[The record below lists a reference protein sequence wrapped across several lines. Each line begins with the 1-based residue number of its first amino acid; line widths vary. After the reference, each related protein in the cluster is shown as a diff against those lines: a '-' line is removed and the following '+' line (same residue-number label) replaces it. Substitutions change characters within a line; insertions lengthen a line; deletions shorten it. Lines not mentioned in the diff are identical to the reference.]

1 MRGGLLDRISNLFV
15 TLPLAARAMTVI
27 AVAVLMATTTW
38 LVYATGGVRFAYLH
52 LMYVPVI
59 LGALAFGIPGGIV
72 TAVAGGLLIGPWMP
86 INTHTGEMQETINW
100 LYRLAAF
107 TLIGA
112 LAGAGAQVLRQHLR
126 TLAWLH
132 EHHPETGLLNLSG
145 LLNGLAKMMAE
156 SRADEKLVAS
166 ITQFDN
172 FLEIQNTFGTAFCTQ
187 LLAQVV
193 ARARNVAP
201 PGSLLALIQPDRLA
215 TVMRGEIEA
224 RELRFRVEAALKES
238 YEVDGV
244 PIHVNASIGVA
255 NYPTHASKPD
265 ELLQKASI
273 AMHWSTTSKS
283 PISLYNESNDRT
295 SRDNLILLG
304 ALPGAIANNELRV
317 WHQAKVALQNERRVV
332 GTEALLR
339 WAHPER
345 GLVPPGSF
353 IPQLEETSL
362 INPVTQWVIGA
373 ACADAASWRARGY
386 RLRVAVNLSVRNLRD
401 HMLLDVLA
409 ENVRRHGL
417 QPVEIELEITE
428 SAVMSDP
435 DSCIHLVSQL
445 RERGYRV
452 SIDDFGIG
460 HSSLGYLQRLQV
472 SGLKIDQEF
481 VKTLVTDSNNQKIVQ
496 SILHLAKG
504 LGLETVAEG
513 VEDVR
518 ATDLLRDWGCDYAQG
533 FGLHRP
539 APSADLLSWLDS
551 RDRSS

>member
-15 TLPLAARAMTVI
+15 TLPLTARVTTVI
-27 AVAVLMATTTW
+27 TVAVLMATTTW

-52 LMYVPVI
+52 LMYVPII
-59 LGALAFGIPGGIV
+59 LGALAFGIPGGGV

-86 INTHTGEMQETINW
+86 INTHTGEMQETVNW
-100 LYRLAAF
+100 LYRLTAF

-112 LAGAGAQVLRQHLR
+112 LAGAGAQILRQHLR

-145 LLNGLAKMMAE
+145 LLNELAKMMAE
-156 SRADEKLVAS
+156 CRTDEKLVAS

-172 FLEIQNTFGTAFCTQ
+172 FLEIQNTFGTAFGTC

-193 ARARNVAP
+193 ERAQRVVP

-215 TVMRGEIEA
+215 TVVRGEAEA
-224 RELRFRVEAALKES
+224 RELRFRVEAAIKES
-238 YEVDGV
+238 YVVDGV

-255 NYPTHASKPD
+255 HYPTHASKSD

-317 WHQAKVALQNERRVV
+317 WHQAKVALRNERRVV

-409 ENVRRHGL
+409 ENVQRHGL

-518 ATDLLRDWGCDYAQG
+518 AADMLRDWGCDYAQG

-539 APSADLLSWLDS
+539 APSADLLNWLDS
-551 RDRSS
+551 RDRPS